1 MNHTLKRRMANQIP
15 NFFFFPHYSSMWF
28 IVLSL
33 LLWAWTWWQFRRAI
47 TLVDPDHAKYP
58 HYGFH
63 LAANIVG
70 CVHGCSL
77 FLYATAVLVDMMNH
91 PYFGNKFSGGDLMM
105 LTCSFGYYLN
115 DIVYMVQRKDWIL
128 VIHHILTECLYISFM
143 ILGQGRL
150 LFFILVCLA
159 EVTSPLINLWEAM
172 RVVHITQTSVLKT
185 CLDGVFL
192 VARCVL
198 TPLVLWVQRHD
209 VVKLFHAFYALHWS
223 HVWIVSVGMG
233 CIWGM
238 SFYWGFKILV
248 RWAAAMCTLPHRR
261 KTTKTSSRRPAV

>member
-1 MNHTLKRRMANQIP
+1 MKRTKKMNHTLKRRMANQIP

-47 TLVDPDHAKYP
+47 TLVDPDHAP
-58 HYGFH
+58 SIHTMASTLLLTSLVGGFMVVPCFCMQLLSWLIWSIIH
-63 LAANIVG
+63 ISGTN
-70 CVHGCSL
+70 S
-77 FLYATAVLVDMMNH
+77 
-91 PYFGNKFSGGDLMM
+91 SGGDLMM
-105 LTCSFGYYLN
+105 LTSSFGYYLN

-150 LFFILVCLA
+150 LFFLLVCLA

-172 RVVHITQTSVLKT
+172 RVVLITQTSVLKT

-198 TPLVLWVQRHD
+198 NFPLVLWMQRHD

-223 HVWIVSVGMG
+223 HIWIVSVGMG
-233 CIWGM
+233 CHLGNE
-238 SFYWGFKILV
+238 FLLGV
-248 RWAAAMCTLPHRR
+248 
-261 KTTKTSSRRPAV
+261 